1 MEESNRLYPRI
12 DRAHFPIRENAHQ
25 QFLLSTALDRV
36 PQNDPGNLFLH
47 FSKTP
52 PSGKNDPLVTWF
64 FQPDLLHSTA
74 CLNATAEEAAV
85 ATARL
90 FAFYGGNAL
99 CHLSNTRF
107 LKLQQPDR
115 PVPLRCIQLAL
126 FLDRQRPSA
135 EHVWDLSE

>member
-1 MEESNRLYPRI
+1 MEESNRLY
-12 DRAHFPIRENAHQ
+12 RAHFPIRENAHQ

-36 PQNDPGNLFLH
+36 PQNDPGNLVLH

-52 PSGKNDPLVTWF
+52 PSGKDDPLGTWS
-64 FQPDLLHSTA
+64 FQPDLPHSTA
-74 CLNATAEEAAV
+74 CLNATAEAAAV
-85 ATARL
+85 ATASL
-90 FAFYGGNAL
+90 FAFYGCYAL